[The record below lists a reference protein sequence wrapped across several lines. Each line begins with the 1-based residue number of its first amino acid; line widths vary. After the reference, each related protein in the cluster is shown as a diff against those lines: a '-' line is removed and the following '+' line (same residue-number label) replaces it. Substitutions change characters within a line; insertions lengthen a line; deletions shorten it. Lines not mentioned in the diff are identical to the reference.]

1 MKKTLTALLAALV
14 LVAGAFITTTIAG
27 GAATA
32 QTTENVSTDQ
42 ERPDFP
48 KRGEMLDEV
57 LADLVTDDVINQGQ
71 ADKIAAVLKAKAE
84 EVRAEMQ
91 QWREENPGSG
101 RFGRGFKRGFH
112 LGGLLEDGVIDSDEI
127 AELPDDHPLKDPNGP
142 AAKYLDDDQLTMD
155 ELQQLRQELH
165 AQRQAERQAQSGG
178 TGS

>member
-1 MKKTLTALLAALV
+1 LKKTLTALLAALV
-14 LVAGAFITTTIAG
+14 LVAGAFVATAIAG

-32 QTTENVSTDQ
+32 QTDDDSTNQ
-42 ERPDFP
+42 ERPDLP
-48 KRGEMLDEV
+48 NRGAIVDEV
-57 LADLVTDDVINQGQ
+57 LTDLVTDDVINQGQ
-71 ADKIAAVLKAKAE
+71 ADQIAAALKARAE

-91 QWREENPGSG
+91 QWRDENPG
-101 RFGRGFKRGFH
+101 RFERGFRRGFH
-112 LGGLLEDGVIDSDEI
+112 LGGLLEDGVIDADEL

-142 AAKYLDDDQLTMD
+142 AAKYLDDDQLTME

>member
-1 MKKTLTALLAALV
+1 LKKTLTALLAALV
-14 LVAGAFITTTIAG
+14 LVAGAFIATTIAG

-71 ADKIAAVLKAKAE
+71 ADQIAAALKAKAE

-91 QWREENPGSG
+91 QWREEHPG
-101 RFGRGFKRGFH
+101 RFERGFRRGFR

-142 AAKYLDDDQLTMD
+142 AAKYLDDDQLTME

>member
-1 MKKTLTALLAALV
+1 LKKTLTALLAALV
-14 LVAGAFITTTIAG
+14 LVAGAFIATTIAG

-71 ADKIAAVLKAKAE
+71 ADQIAAALKAKAE

-91 QWREENPGSG
+91 QWREEHPG
-101 RFGRGFKRGFH
+101 RFERGFRRGFH

-142 AAKYLDDDQLTMD
+142 AAKYLDDDQLTME